1 MQPLPD
7 SPEIADGPLRSR
19 PAEAGGAVAAPHSDV
34 FRFPDF
40 PTPRTAQA
48 RGVCFSGPARQAG
61 FPRTDA
67 RRPQHHDTQEVQ
79 TCSKGNRSLKS
90 TH

>member
-1 MQPLPD
+1 MQPLPAL
-7 SPEIADGPLRSR
+7 PEIADGPLRSR

-61 FPRTDA
+61 APGTDA
-67 RRPQHHDTQEVQ
+67 R
-79 TCSKGNRSLKS
+79 
-90 TH
+90 